1 MPFDFDTLGCSRP
14 PWERGLYF
22 TVDGIRYNPITNN
35 AEIRFNNERTEKKME
50 IKDRICD
57 KCGKR
62 YSVAEMRVLD
72 KNGEYADKECY
83 LDNSTP
89 VENYPKMYHSRTDE
103 KYVGRVMDLCPECAE
118 KLKKFAGEE

>member
-1 MPFDFDTLGCSRP
+1 MPLDFDILAGSRP
-14 PWERGLYF
+14 PWERGLYC
-22 TVDGIRYNPITNN
+22 TIDGIRYNPITKVTFGD
-35 AEIRFNNERTEKKME
+35 EERTEKKME
-50 IKDRICD
+50 VKDKICD

-72 KNGEYADKECY
+72 KDCVYTDKECY

-103 KYVGRVMDLCPECAE
+103 KYVGRGMDLCLDCAE
-118 KLKKFAGEE
+118 ELKKFAGEE